1 MFNSCLKILV
11 VLLFLSC
18 STIYSQS
25 VVKKVISS
33 ETGESIPFATISTI
47 DGRVGVV
54 ADETGCF
61 KIEPSV
67 NEKYIIS
74 HVGYK
79 DTIVLG
85 IDIKNNSDFFIKEHP
100 IEINPI
106 IVSADAA
113 RLDIFKAIDST
124 YKAIPTNYSLN
135 CFQLDN
141 VCIDTT
147 IIAEAKSFVS
157 VNIVKKNKPAFGCK
171 LNSNLNQ
178 LSVNY
183 KQPYTV
189 DSIKYFPFGPF
200 NNINA
205 FLLSNKKDNKNLI
218 FTYHEFMDSIIVISY
233 RPKSSYQPKHN
244 YYLTSGK
251 FFINKNSWKFTRI
264 ESELGVKMIEK
275 QNEIAE
281 SAKKQKLKIKK
292 YSMIIIFS
300 KNGIPTEIQRV
311 LVYSKKSN
319 SKEQNWKCSST
330 QFYRNCNNFTEKKY
344 PERKLKNKQLLFQK
358 PSCSP
363 DFDDVFNNIL
373 PSSASLSL

>member
-1 MFNSCLKILV
+1 MFNSYLKILV
-11 VLLFLSC
+11 ALLFLSC

-33 ETGESIPFATISTI
+33 DTGESIPFATISTI
-47 DGRVGVV
+47 DGKIGVV

-74 HVGYK
+74 HVGYR

-85 IDIKNNSDFFIKEHP
+85 INILNNSTFFIKEQP
-100 IEINPI
+100 IAISPI

-157 VNIVKKNKPAFGCK
+157 VNIDKKNKPGFGCK
-171 LNSNLNQ
+171 SKCNLNQ

-183 KQPYTV
+183 NQPYTV

-200 NNINA
+200 NNINV

-244 YYLTSGK
+244 YYLTSGR

-275 QNEIAE
+275 QNEIVE
-281 SAKKQKLKIKK
+281 SAKKNKAKLKK
-292 YSMIIIFS
+292 YSMIFIFS
-300 KNGIPTEIQRV
+300 DNGIPTEIQRV
-311 LVYSKKSN
+311 LVFSKKSN
-319 SKEQNWKCSST
+319 GKEQKWKCSST
-330 QFYRNCNNFTEKKY
+330 QFYSNCNNVAEKNY
-344 PERKLKNKQLLFQK
+344 PERKLKNKPLIFQK
-358 PSCSP
+358 PCCST
-363 DFDDVFNNIL
+363 DFDKVFNSII